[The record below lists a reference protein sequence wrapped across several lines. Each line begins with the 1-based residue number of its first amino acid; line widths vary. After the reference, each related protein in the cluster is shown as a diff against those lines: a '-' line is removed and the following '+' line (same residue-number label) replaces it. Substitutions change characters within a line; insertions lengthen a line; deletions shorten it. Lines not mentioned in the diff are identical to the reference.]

1 MSVNTRETETKRSDS
16 GEQVSKDSKGSQ
28 VLDNEQV
35 LVVEKEGEL
44 AWFKLNRG
52 KVMNCLNRPLLT
64 ALIQAC
70 EEVAKDKSVRVVAII
85 GAGHKAFCA
94 GADLAERK
102 GMTQAE
108 TLDYLA
114 LIQKTMRT
122 IEGLPQP
129 VIAAINGSAYGGGTE
144 LALSCDLRVMIE
156 DAQLRLTEV
165 KLGII
170 PGAGGTQRLPRLIGK
185 SKAKE
190 LILTGAPISAKD
202 GHHFGLIHKVVSEKA
217 NPEDEFN
224 KPLMEVVRE
233 WVKEIATGAPLSLM
247 AAKQAIDSGY
257 DRDLESGL
265 ALETKAY
272 LQLLNTKDRLEG
284 LAAFAEKR
292 KPVYVGE

>member
-1 MSVNTRETETKRSDS
+1 MPVDERKRELQQGERSQCSEAVNS
-16 GEQVSKDSKGSQ
+16 GEKSLDSEN
-28 VLDNEQV
+28 VL
-35 LVVEKEGEL
+35 LVEREGDI

-52 KVMNCLNRPLLT
+52 KVMNCLNRPLLN
-64 ALIQAC
+64 ALINAC
-70 EEVAKDKSVRVVAII
+70 HEVAKDRSVRVVAII
-85 GAGHKAFCA
+85 GAGKKAFCA

-122 IEGLPQP
+122 IETLPQP

-144 LALSCDLRVMIE
+144 LALSCDLRVMVE
-156 DAQLRLTEV
+156 EAQLRLTEV

-190 LILTGAPISAKD
+190 MILTGSPINAFE
-202 GHHFGLIHKVVSEKA
+202 GQQFGLIHKVVTEKG
-217 NPEDEFN
+217 PEDAEFN
-224 KPLMEVVRE
+224 PALMETVRE
-233 WVKEIATGAPLSLM
+233 WVKEIATGAPLSLA
-247 AAKQAIDSGY
+247 AAKEAIDNGY
-257 DRDLESGL
+257 DRDLEAGL
-265 ALETKAY
+265 ALETKSY
-272 LQLLNTKDRLEG
+272 LTLLNTKDRLEG

>member
-1 MSVNTRETETKRSDS
+1 MNT
-16 GEQVSKDSKGSQ
+16 
-28 VLDNEQV
+28 
-35 LVVEKEGEL
+35 KEGESL
-44 AWFKLNRG
+44 DSENVLLVEREGEIAWFKLNRS
-52 KVMNCLNRPLLT
+52 KVANCLNRPLLK
-64 ALIQAC
+64 ALINAC
-70 EEVAKDKSVRVVAII
+70 NEVAQDRSVRVVAII
-85 GAGHKAFCA
+85 GAGKKAFCA

-122 IEGLPQP
+122 IETLPQP

-144 LALSCDLRVMIE
+144 LALACDLRVMVE

-190 LILTGAPISAKD
+190 MILTGAPINAFE
-202 GHHFGLIHKVVSEKA
+202 GQQIGLIHKVVTEK
-217 NPEDEFN
+217 NSPDEVFDSV
-224 KPLMEVVRE
+224 LMNAVRE
-233 WVKEIATGAPLSLM
+233 WVKEIATGAPLSLA
-247 AAKQAIDSGY
+247 AAKEAIDSGY
-257 DRDLESGL
+257 DRDLEAGL

>member
-1 MSVNTRETETKRSDS
+1 MTKEDGSLDS
-16 GEQVSKDSKGSQ
+16 E
-28 VLDNEQV
+28 NV
-35 LVVEKEGEL
+35 LVVEREGEL
-44 AWFKLNRG
+44 VWFKLNRS
-52 KVMNCLNRPLLT
+52 KVANCLNRPLLK
-64 ALIQAC
+64 ALIDAC
-70 EEVAKDKSVRVVAII
+70 NEVKNDRSVRVVAII
-85 GAGHKAFCA
+85 GAGKKAFCA

-122 IEGLPQP
+122 IETLPQP

-144 LALSCDLRVMIE
+144 LALACDLRVMVE
-156 DAQLRLTEV
+156 EAQLRLTEV

-190 LILTGAPISAKD
+190 MILTGAPINAFE
-202 GHHFGLIHKVVSEKA
+202 GQQIGLIHKVVTEK
-217 NPEDEFN
+217 NSPDEVYDSI
-224 KPLMEVVRE
+224 LMDAVRE
-233 WVKEIATGAPLSLM
+233 WVKEIATGAPLSLA
-247 AAKQAIDSGY
+247 AAKEAIDSGY
-257 DRDLESGL
+257 DRDLEAGL

-292 KPVYVGE
+292 KPVYLGE